1 MIINSS
7 NNTRLF
13 GYNDF
18 FLYLKNLYD
27 KNILPNK
34 IIFSGEAGIG
44 KSTLTYHLTN
54 YIFSKNEENKY
65 DFKNNNIIEKNYS
78 YNLIVKNSHPNFF
91 LISNDENKSS
101 IQISKIREM
110 INFTNKSSFNN
121 SCKIIFIDNAE
132 YLNINSNNA
141 LLKIIEE
148 PNDKVFFFLINN
160 NKKKILDTLKS
171 RCIQFNLY
179 LNNKDKMEIFEKILN
194 KKFYSLIHDD
204 FKNFYNS
211 PGNILLLSNI
221 FTNNNIDI
229 SISIENFLKLVIV
242 KSLYKKDSQ
251 IKDNLPFFIELYF
264 KKKIHFEVRKDK
276 IYNLYKHFLRKLYDC
291 NKFNL
296 DTESVLIEF
305 DGNVLNG

>member
-1 MIINSS
+1 MIINPT

-13 GYNDF
+13 GYKDF
-18 FLYLKNLYD
+18 FLHLKKLYD

-34 IIFSGEAGIG
+34 IIFSGEEGIG
-44 KSTLTYHLTN
+44 KSTLAYHLTN
-54 YIFSKNEENKY
+54 YIFSKNEKNKY
-65 DFKNNNIIEKNYS
+65 DFENNNINEKNYS

-101 IQISKIREM
+101 IQIAKIREM

-121 SCKIIFIDNAE
+121 SCKIIFIDNSQ

-141 LLKIIEE
+141 LLKIVEE
-148 PNDKVFFFLINN
+148 PNDKVFFFLIDN

-171 RCIQFNLY
+171 RCIQFNLH
-179 LNNKDKMEIFEKILN
+179 LNNKDRMKIFEMILN
-194 KKFYSLIHDD
+194 KEFYSLLHND
-204 FKNFYNS
+204 FKNTYNS
-211 PGNILLLSNI
+211 PGNILLLNNI

-229 SISIENFLKLVIV
+229 SISIEDFLKLIIA

-251 IKDNLPFFIELYF
+251 IKDNLPLFVELYF
-264 KKKIHFEVRKDK
+264 KKKIHFHVRKDK
-276 IYNLYKHFLRKLYDC
+276 IYNLYKYFLTKLYDC

-305 DGNVLNG
+305 NGKLLNE

>member
-1 MIINSS
+1 MILNPS

-13 GYNDF
+13 GYKDF
-18 FLYLKNLYD
+18 FLHLTNLYD

-34 IIFSGEAGIG
+34 IIFSGESGIG
-44 KSTLTYHLTN
+44 KSTLAYHLTN
-54 YIFSKNEENKY
+54 YVFSKNEENKY
-65 DFKNNNIIEKNYS
+65 DIDNNNIIEKNYS

-91 LISNDENKSS
+91 LISNDENKSN

-148 PNDKVFFFLINN
+148 PNDKVFFFLISN

-171 RCIQFNLY
+171 RCIQFNLH
-179 LNNKDKMEIFEKILN
+179 LNNNDRMKVFDSILN
-194 KKFYSLIHDD
+194 KDFYSLLHDD
-204 FKNFYNS
+204 FKNVYNS

-221 FTNNNIDI
+221 FTNNNINTF
-229 SISIENFLKLVIV
+229 ISIENFLKLIIS

-251 IKDNLPFFIELYF
+251 IKDNLPLFIELYF
-264 KKKIHFEVRKDK
+264 NKKIRFHAKKDK
-276 IYNLYKHFLRKLYDC
+276 IYNFYKHFLTKLYDC

-305 DGNVLNG
+305 NGRLLNE